1 MGGHG
6 HKRSRV
12 ERRARGQKREPTAA
26 DGGDCGVCWCGER
39 EIMDRF
45 QNGQAYTGSGGR
57 MCPAVN
63 NEERECSDM
72 RAREGGEGRRAAR
85 YECVCIQMAV

>member
-26 DGGDCGVCWCGER
+26 EGGDCGVCWCGER

-45 QNGQAYTGSGGR
+45 QNGQHTLEAAGGCAR
-57 MCPAVN
+57 QLIMR
-63 NEERECSDM
+63 RES
-72 RAREGGEGRRAAR
+72 
-85 YECVCIQMAV
+85 VVI